1 MLFFAQRIDATKTL
15 MTDVKGTA
23 NHMVVSKVQAGALAE
38 MIQSVNSVLTHE
50 ARAHLSCEAVTIEWF
65 NTDHC
70 TAVVAAFDRPG
81 SGKKKERRDSQDYL
95 NIHLYGHEHFWRAL
109 TSSENVATSKLQLVC
124 NLGMALGLRLPSE
137 HTMKWMTSLW
147 LCTSHSIEALASL
160 PEDAKGVYIVHV
172 KKSWASMKAK
182 SGTPTEWIHKL
193 PCDPLDCCRDFPQTF
208 VAMFPGGIKPVNPP
222 PIDIHAVMAFDQTY
236 GCRGGKTK
244 TQSAVPGWMEA
255 MAAPRLATSPKKEAT
270 GFEKMASQMMAHQTR
285 ILELV
290 LGSGGSTG
298 SMQPLRSMSSITDLL
313 AIRAA
318 ASGQPTNQLALTDGS
333 IDSQHASQ
341 IVRAGSVGLD
351 SERDEVTPVKAEVT
365 PGKAEAPSPA
375 PVTADI
381 EALLKSLSER
391 KKSNAIKAASM
402 KKPAAAADADDA
414 DEACGDQ
421 TAPAR
426 KRARVEEQALAT
438 VGTLALPGTKAKA
451 KAKAKAAAPP
461 TVDADAAGTD
471 AAGKIPK
478 AKANATGKSMAAA
491 GPNVEAEVAAA
502 TPPKAPPKAKAK
514 AKEKAK
520 AAAPLIAD
528 NETAG
533 TPPTANA
540 KAKGRAKMAAVPE
553 VAAEVAASPPQAK
566 REAKASSNVSTDAK
580 AKANAMVAKLTD
592 DEKAAVSMNR
602 RMGIAAQPWC
612 AGRSERGVKVFG
624 IQRHSR
630 GMAKIRRLVCGE
642 ARLHPAGELC
652 VRN

>member
-182 SGTPTEWIHKL
+182 SGTPTEWIQKL

-318 ASGQPTNQLALTDGS
+318 ASGQHTNQLALTDGS

-341 IVRAGSVGLD
+341 IGRAGSVSLD
-351 SERDEVTPVKAEVT
+351 SQRDEGTPVKAEVT

-451 KAKAKAAAPP
+451 
-461 TVDADAAGTD
+461 
-471 AAGKIPK
+471 
-478 AKANATGKSMAAA
+478 N
-491 GPNVEAEVAAA
+491 
-502 TPPKAPPKAKAK
+502 
-514 AKEKAK
+514 EKAK

-566 REAKASSNVSTDAK
+566 REAKASSNVATDAK